1 MNVTLNKTAAS
12 SSDTTIRGTVSS
24 SPSRTMNGNGRH
36 TEISPPSGGTGD
48 APRGKRRSK
57 YRHVAAYHSKLQ
69 HSSLSRESNVST
81 SFLGFRN
88 LMVLVLVAMNLR
100 LIIENFMKYGVLIC
114 IRCHDYRKQDV
125 ILGSMLFA
133 LVPCQLFIAYIL
145 ELAAAGRAKE
155 TVGRKKKD
163 KSPEEGEREEREFR
177 TLWRFALSFHI
188 LNNLLNLAVTSYVVY
203 YYIHHPGIGTL
214 CEVHA
219 IIVAL
224 KNWSY
229 AFTNRDLR
237 EAMLNP
243 SVESSLPEIYSS
255 CPYPR
260 NITLGN
266 LVYFWLAPTLVYQ
279 PVYPR
284 SPEIRWSFVAKRL
297 FEFLSL
303 SVFIW
308 LLSAQYA
315 APVLRNSIDKIA
327 VMDIASILE
336 RVMKLSTISLIIWL
350 AGFFA
355 IFQSLLNALA
365 EVMRFGDREF
375 YTDWWNS
382 SSLGVY
388 WRSWNRPVYLFMK
401 RHVYSPLVGRG
412 YRPFTASTV
421 VFLVSALLHELLV
434 GIPTHNLIGIAL
446 VGMLFQLPLIAVT
459 APLEKIKDPSGKVI
473 GNSIFWVSFCLVGQP
488 LGALLYFFAWQAK
501 YGSVSKLTQG
511 VVVGVALGAIPL
523 LSFLHGTTVTSLRK
537 EAKVPYP
544 HAYATVEQCKS
555 NPKAEQFNCAQ
566 RAHANLLE
574 NAPQTMLSTLVA
586 GFKYPQLAAS
596 LCAVWLLARTVY
608 WYGYVY
614 SGKPQGKGRVFG
626 AFMWPVQGALWGLS
640 VFGVGKDLISF

>member
-1 MNVTLNKTAAS
+1 MKMDVTEKASAS
-12 SSDTTIRGTVSS
+12 SSDVNIRGAALSS
-24 SPSRTMNGNGRH
+24 SSEVMNGSSRTRTSLPTG
-36 TEISPPSGGTGD
+36 EASGV
-48 APRGKRRSK
+48 PKSKRRSK

-69 HSSLSRESNVST
+69 HSSLSRESNVPT

-88 LMVLVLVAMNLR
+88 LMVIVLVAMNLR
-100 LIIENFMKYGVLIC
+100 LIIENSMKYGVLIC

-125 ILGSMLFA
+125 VLGSMLFII
-133 LVPCQLFIAYIL
+133 VPCQLFIAYIL
-145 ELAAAGRAKE
+145 ELAVARRVKE
-155 TVGRKKKD
+155 TVGRKKKKD
-163 KSPEEGEREEREFR
+163 KSAEEGEREQREFR
-177 TLWRFALSFHI
+177 TIWRFALSFHI
-188 LNNLLNLAVTSYVVY
+188 LNTLLNLAVTSYVVY

-243 SVESSLPEIYSS
+243 SAESALPEIYSS

-284 SPEIRWSFVAKRL
+284 SPEIRWSFVGKRM
-297 FEFLSL
+297 FEFISL
-303 SVFIW
+303 SIFIW

-327 VMDIASILE
+327 VMDIASIFE

-355 IFQSLLNALA
+355 LFQSFLNALA
-365 EVMRFGDREF
+365 EVLRFGDREF
-375 YTDWWNS
+375 YLDWWNS
-382 SSLGVY
+382 SSLGMY

-401 RHVYSPLVGRG
+401 RHVYSPLIGRG
-412 YRPFTASTV
+412 YSPLTASTV

-434 GIPTHNLIGIAL
+434 GIPTHNMIGVAL
-446 VGMLFQLPLIAVT
+446 VGMLFQLPLIAIT
-459 APLEKIKDPSGKVI
+459 APLEKMKDPSGKVI
-473 GNSIFWVSFCLVGQP
+473 GNSIFWVSFCVVGQP

-501 YGSVSKLTQG
+501 YGSVSKMTQG
-511 VVVGVALGAIPL
+511 
-523 LSFLHGTTVTSLRK
+523 
-537 EAKVPYP
+537 
-544 HAYATVEQCKS
+544 
-555 NPKAEQFNCAQ
+555 
-566 RAHANLLE
+566 
-574 NAPQTMLSTLVA
+574 
-586 GFKYPQLAAS
+586 
-596 LCAVWLLARTVY
+596 
-608 WYGYVY
+608 
-614 SGKPQGKGRVFG
+614 
-626 AFMWPVQGALWGLS
+626 
-640 VFGVGKDLISF
+640 

>member
-1 MNVTLNKTAAS
+1 MKMDATDKESASGSDVNIRGAAS
-12 SSDTTIRGTVSS
+12 SSSKV
-24 SPSRTMNGNGRH
+24 MNGSSH
-36 TEISPPSGGTGD
+36 TNPSGEASGV
-48 APRGKRRSK
+48 PKVKRRSK
-57 YRHVAAYHSKLQ
+57 YRHVAAYHSKAQ
-69 HSSLSRESNVST
+69 DSSLSRESNVPT

-88 LMVLVLVAMNLR
+88 LMVIVLVAMNLR

-133 LVPCQLFIAYIL
+133 IVPCQLFIAYIL
-145 ELAAAGRAKE
+145 ELAVAGRAKE

-163 KSPEEGEREEREFR
+163 KSAEAGEREQREFR
-177 TLWRFALSFHI
+177 TIWRFALSFHI
-188 LNNLLNLAVTSYVVY
+188 INTLLNLAVTSYVVY

-243 SVESSLPEIYSS
+243 SAESALPEIYSS

-284 SPEIRWSFVAKRL
+284 SPAIRWSFVGKRM
-297 FEFLSL
+297 FEFISL

-327 VMDIASILE
+327 TMDITSIFE

-355 IFQSLLNALA
+355 LFQSFLNALA
-365 EVMRFGDREF
+365 EVLRFGDREF
-375 YTDWWNS
+375 YRDWWNS
-382 SSLGVY
+382 SSLGMY

-401 RHVYSPLVGRG
+401 RHVYSPLIGRG
-412 YRPFTASTV
+412 YSPLTASTV

-434 GIPTHNLIGIAL
+434 GIPTHNMIGVAL

-459 APLEKIKDPSGKVI
+459 APLEKMKDPSGKVI
-473 GNSIFWVSFCLVGQP
+473 GNSIFWISFCVVGQP

-501 YGSVSKLTQG
+501 YGSVS
-511 VVVGVALGAIPL
+511 
-523 LSFLHGTTVTSLRK
+523 RM
-537 EAKVPYP
+537 
-544 HAYATVEQCKS
+544 
-555 NPKAEQFNCAQ
+555 N
-566 RAHANLLE
+566 
-574 NAPQTMLSTLVA
+574 
-586 GFKYPQLAAS
+586 
-596 LCAVWLLARTVY
+596 
-608 WYGYVY
+608 
-614 SGKPQGKGRVFG
+614 
-626 AFMWPVQGALWGLS
+626 
-640 VFGVGKDLISF
+640 